1 MFLQVSVCPQGGWCM
16 VPGGG
21 GGSAW
26 SQGGCMVLGEGCV
39 PGPGGGAWCCRG
51 RGVCLVLWGGG
62 GLLPHPR
69 GVCVWSR
76 GVCAWSWGGVGI
88 PACTEAA
95 TLPGRDGYCCGR
107 YASYWNAFLFDLLY
121 KLLIG
126 WQTSRHLCYGP
137 IY

>member
-1 MFLQVSVCPQGGWCM
+1 MFLQVSVCPQGG
-16 VPGGG
+16 V
-21 GGSAW
+21 
-26 SQGGCMVLGEGCV
+26 VH
-39 PGPGGGAWCCRG
+39 GPGGGVVVRVHG
-51 RGVCLVLWGGG
+51 PRGVHGHGGG
-62 GLLPHPR
+62 VCAWSWGVPGAVGGGVCAWSCGGVPHPR

-76 GVCAWSWGGVGI
+76 GVCAWFWGGVGI

-95 TLPGRDGYCCGR
+95 PLPGRDGYCCGR